1 MIDKRIKILSD
12 YFSDKNNV
20 SWRVL
25 EALNYIIDYCTMLD
39 KNYQDKTVYLER
51 LSSWYIDHILELNQD
66 HIDKVS
72 YEFVKHIL
80 LDKLKIIL
88 NTPADLNYQSIE
100 NNVFSLDI
108 SNGNKLQKQGDVSQA
123 MKLYIKDIILYN
135 TKDKYETT

>member
-51 LSSWYIDHILELNQD
+51 LSSWYIDHILELNLD

-100 NNVFSLDI
+100 NNIFSLDI
-108 SNGNKLQKQGDVSQA
+108 SNGNKLQKQGDISQA

>member
-39 KNYQDKTVYLER
+39 KNYQDKTIYLER

-100 NNVFSLDI
+100 NNIFSLDI

>member
-1 MIDKRIKILSD
+1 M
-12 YFSDKNNV
+12 
-20 SWRVL
+20 
-25 EALNYIIDYCTMLD
+25 
-39 KNYQDKTVYLER
+39 
-51 LSSWYIDHILELNQD
+51 NQD

-72 YEFVKHIL
+72 YEFIKHIL

-100 NNVFSLDI
+100 NNIFSLDI

-123 MKLYIKDIILYN
+123 MKLYIRDIILYN

>member
-100 NNVFSLDI
+100 NNIFSLDI

>member
-39 KNYQDKTVYLER
+39 KNYQDKTIYLER

-72 YEFVKHIL
+72 YEFIKHIL

-100 NNVFSLDI
+100 NNIFSLDI

>member
-39 KNYQDKTVYLER
+39 KNYQDKTIYLER

-72 YEFVKHIL
+72 YEFIKHIL

-100 NNVFSLDI
+100 NNIFSLDI

-123 MKLYIKDIILYN
+123 MKLYIRDIILYN